1 MAGKRKAARPAP
13 SGQGT
18 PAPSA
23 SPRSGRKPPPD
34 LHERLALYAAAARTL
49 EKERPSHVPV
59 AELAR
64 RAGLSEA
71 QVAEDFGAPPAAT
84 RRRGF
89 PFPELMEILRR
100 LRDPKARIPAVTVG
114 RLSTYARVLN
124 RLEEE
129 GSRVVSSAELAR
141 RCGLNPAKIRKD
153 LAYFGEFGVRGKG
166 YEVRDLKANLRTI
179 LGVTRVWKVALV
191 GAGNLGLALLSYRG
205 FLAHG
210 FTIDAVFDKFPD
222 QVAPLKPGWPPVR
235 PMEELAKVI
244 RAMDIRIG
252 IVAVPSESAQTVAN
266 QLVEAG
272 VKGILNFAPTQ
283 ITAPPHIK
291 VQTVELGSELERLAF
306 YLSQQPGA
314 R

>member
-1 MAGKRKAARPAP
+1 MAGKKKAARPAP
-13 SGQGT
+13 RGGGVS
-18 PAPSA
+18 APSA
-23 SPRSGRKPPPD
+23 ERPPRH
-34 LHERLALYAAAARTL
+34 LHQRLAAYGAALRSFEKQALSHAAAA
-49 EKERPSHVPV
+49 EI
-59 AELAR
+59 AR
-64 RAGLSEA
+64 LTGVSEA
-71 QVAEDFGAPPAAT
+71 QVAEDLGPPPTAA
-84 RRRGF
+84 RKRGF
-89 PFPELMEILRR
+89 PLPLLRELLQR
-100 LRDPKARIPAVTVG
+100 LRDPKTRIPAVTVG

-244 RAMDIRIG
+244 REMDIRIG

-314 R
+314 H

>member
-1 MAGKRKAARPAP
+1 MR
-13 SGQGT
+13 
-18 PAPSA
+18 SA
-23 SPRSGRKPPPD
+23 QKPPRD
-34 LHERLALYAAAARTL
+34 LHKRLAAYAAAIRALERARLT
-49 EKERPSHVPV
+49 HVAP
-59 AELAR
+59 AEIAR
-64 RAGLSEA
+64 RAGVSEI
-71 QVAEDFGAPPAAT
+71 QVAEDLGAPPAAA

-89 PFPELMEILRR
+89 PLPGLQERLRR
-100 LRDPKARIPAVTVG
+100 LRDPKSRIPAVTVG

-129 GSRVVSSAELAR
+129 GSRVVSSAGLAR
-141 RCGLNPAKIRKD
+141 RCGLNPAQIRKD

-166 YEVRDLKANLRTI
+166 YEVRDLKANLRNI

-191 GAGNLGLALLSYRG
+191 GAGNLGQALLSYRG

-210 FTIDAVFDKFPD
+210 FTIDAVFDKFPG
-222 QVAPLKPGWPPVR
+222 QVAPLKPGSPPVR
-235 PMEELAKVI
+235 PMEELPKVI
-244 RAMDIRIG
+244 REMDIRIG

-283 ITAPPHIK
+283 ITASPHVK

-314 R
+314 H

>member
-1 MAGKRKAARPAP
+1 MAGKRKKASPARR
-13 SGQGT
+13 GRG
-18 PAPSA
+18 APSA
-23 SPRSGRKPPPD
+23 RPKGPPKPSRD
-34 LHERLALYAAAARTL
+34 LHQRLAAYASALRALAKDASARAL
-49 EKERPSHVPV
+49 P
-59 AELAR
+59 AEVAR
-64 RAGLSEA
+64 RAGVRLERFLGDLGYS
-71 QVAEDFGAPPAAT
+71 PAAAG
-84 RRRGF
+84 RKGGI
-89 PFPELMEILRR
+89 PLRQLQERLGR
-100 LRDPKARIPAVTVG
+100 LREPKSRIPGVTVG

-124 RLEEE
+124 RIEEE

-141 RCGLNPAKIRKD
+141 RCGLNPAQIRKD

-166 YEVRDLKANLRTI
+166 YEVRDLKANLRSI

-222 QVAPLKPGWPPVR
+222 QVAPLKPGWPAVR

-244 RAMDIRIG
+244 RETGIRIG

-306 YLSQQPGA
+306 YVSQEPGA
-314 R
+314 H